1 MIKSTVRTASASE
14 ATVDGCE
21 RSKGHVS
28 SFTLDRMDCA
38 RTEFSGASV
47 KDFAL
52 QSAGFR
58 DWSIFLWVSED
69 TDEMLERFLGA
80 FTLL

>member
-1 MIKSTVRTASASE
+1 MIKSTVQTATATE
-14 ATVDGCE
+14 ATVDVCDC
-21 RSKGHVS
+21 SKRHAS
-28 SFTLDRMDCA
+28 SFTLDRIDGA

-52 QSAGFR
+52 LSAGFR

-69 TDEMLERFLGA
+69 TDEMLERFLGV
-80 FTLL
+80 FTVL